1 MWMASLAEY
10 HEILHD
16 PAPLTRVPAGF
27 SIDPDSPAALTQL
40 LAESHVLTQ
49 NPARGVP
56 DFLFLV
62 FFQVLHKHFKLAVIW
77 ADVSRIHI
85 NKLFHIKAFYFLS
98 YSCKKDFLLVI
109 YSI

>member
-1 MWMASLAEY
+1 MWMASLAGY

-56 DFLFLV
+56 DFSVSCIFSAID
-62 FFQVLHKHFKLAVIW
+62 FK
-77 ADVSRIHI
+77 
-85 NKLFHIKAFYFLS
+85 YFL
-98 YSCKKDFLLVI
+98 YRDRQLTGK
-109 YSI
+109 